1 VLRETETLI
10 AAGTEVYNELTQP
23 TGLVRQTPA
32 RSLRQDSSTT
42 ASRRP
47 SAPAAAVSV
56 LTEDVKTTRRTVPA
70 RTQDRSTLMVP
81 LVAGSST
88 LDLTLSS
95 PTSARDI

>member
-1 VLRETETLI
+1 MY
-10 AAGTEVYNELTQP
+10 GELTQP
-23 TGLVRQTPA
+23 TGLVRQTSA

-47 SAPAAAVSV
+47 AAPAAVSV